1 MRATP
6 RAGGHAGRRAVWL
19 LSLAV
24 GLAAAG
30 ALRAQPAG
38 VALIVPGEAIGP
50 LRLGMSAAEVRGA
63 SGRLPCEIAVAFA
76 EDRAARLETNCGV
89 AYQTAEGLTV
99 GLDGSRIWW
108 VHGEPDLVVPSNL
121 PGTRADWFVYRG
133 EGIGFR
139 VVYAPTGSLIQA
151 IAIFRGSSDP
161 GLRRRP
167 GVPPPVVPPAPPPA
181 LGD

>member
-1 MRATP
+1 MRAAP
-6 RAGGHAGRRAVWL
+6 RAGGHAGRRLAWLVSAV
-19 LSLAV
+19 V

-30 ALRAQPAG
+30 AVRAQPAG

-50 LRLGMSAAEVRGA
+50 VRLGMSAAEVRGA

-76 EDRAARLETNCGV
+76 EDRATRLETNCGV

-108 VHGEPDLVVPSNL
+108 IHGEPDLVVPSNL
-121 PGTRADWFVYRG
+121 PGTRADWLVYRG

-139 VVYAPTGSLIQA
+139 IVHAPTGSLIQA
-151 IAIFRGSSDP
+151 IAIFRGTEP
-161 GLRRRP
+161 GARRRP